1 MRSLRKSIAFVAGF
15 AALLA
20 AGVVLTQQADATT
33 IPAYDP
39 RQLTHVG
46 DARQL
51 IVVTGVSTTSTY
63 ATVRTYQRGA
73 GLLWVQKFPPM
84 AARVGYA
91 GWAKASAR
99 VQGTGTTPWGTFG
112 ITDAFGLKANPGT
125 KLPYRLAGADDYWV
139 GDNKDAKTY
148 NMVEPS
154 AATTVTWRTSE
165 SEKLSGYPTQ
175 YEYAAVIDF
184 NRPDPASIT
193 WNATLGE
200 YVTSKPANVK
210 IGSAIFLHINGAG
223 DTAGCVSLARADLLS
238 VLTWLDPA
246 LKPRI
251 VMAPLSLMG
260 QA

>member
-1 MRSLRKSIAFVAGF
+1 MKNLRNSIAFIAGF
-15 AALLA
+15 VALIA
-20 AGVVLTQQADATT
+20 AGVVLTQQANAVTV
-33 IPAYDP
+33 PPPYDP
-39 RQLTHVG
+39 RRLTHVG

-51 IVVTGVSTTSTY
+51 IVADG
-63 ATVRTYQRGA
+63 Q
-73 GLLWVQKFPPM
+73 WVAKFPAM

-91 GWAKASAR
+91 GWAQASAR

-125 KLPYRLAGADDYWV
+125 KLPYRLADADDYWV

-148 NMVEPS
+148 NMVQPS
-154 AATTVTWRTSE
+154 PAAKRTWRTGE

-184 NRPDPASIT
+184 NRPAPASIT

-200 YVTSKPANVK
+200 NVTSKPANVK
-210 IGSAIFLHINGAG
+210 LGSAIFLHINGAG

-246 LKPRI
+246 QKPRI
-251 VMAPLSLMG
+251 VMAPLTFIG
-260 QA
+260 RA